1 MASGTQIAAG
11 GWETRL
17 HGLLERPG
25 MRRAILAL
33 ILINAV
39 ILSLETSP
47 RIMAGHGPLLA
58 EADLHAEV
66 RALRRE
72 IAGPRALMEG
82 ASSPPAS

>member
-1 MASGTQIAAG
+1 
-11 GWETRL
+11 
-17 HGLLERPG
+17 